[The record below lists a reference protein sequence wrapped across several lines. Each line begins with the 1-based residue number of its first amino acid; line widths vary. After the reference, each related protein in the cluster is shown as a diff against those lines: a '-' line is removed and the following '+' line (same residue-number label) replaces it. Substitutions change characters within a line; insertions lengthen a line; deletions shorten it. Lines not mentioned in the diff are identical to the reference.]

1 MRLRSYHTALFGIVF
16 FFIAWDLWAVLSDL
30 RITISPDSSS
40 PGTIQL
46 RHIFWEDWC
55 AIRLQHWLYTH
66 KGPALHLLALPLLL
80 LIEQAPLSS
89 RILGVL
95 LHGVVLWQV
104 FYLCRRL
111 GGDRRAALLS
121 TIILGV
127 SPMVF
132 GWFRL
137 DFYEGLHSVIACAVL
152 QMMIK
157 VRLDRPGPAAALGL
171 LIGLGVLTKNSFYLI
186 MVAPALWFLWCRC
199 RHLRSWPSLL
209 ALVAT
214 TALLVVPWVVFKFS
228 ELVDN
233 FLGSAGSNAF
243 TWDKFLESSSLYL
256 SLPGVAL
263 LLLCACLSAVALW
276 RRGAR
281 QVLVLVLGT
290 LVVYVIFIF
299 AMVDAWSRYILPIS
313 PLAAALS
320 GCGLSL
326 ALQRIPTALRRPA
339 ATAFIALLVGAF
351 IFLNTVSLQPPRERE
366 NRRGWGMT
374 RPDTRQYW
382 GFYRAATTLVG
393 EGSEMLV
400 TFDSIKTLEAVE
412 RLFTTYEIWKYRG
425 VDLRKISYFDSV
437 REQWGHSTHI
447 PLLLVRDT
455 QRKVSLE
462 QAIEDWVEYQRGI
475 KGVSYAN
482 IEGMLRLLRDQSRRL
497 LSGFTDPDGLRYEV
511 FRVKVR

>member
-16 FFIAWDLWAVLSDL
+16 FFVAWDLWAVLSDL

-46 RHIFWEDWC
+46 RHLIFENWC
-55 AIRLQHWLYTH
+55 ANQLQHWLYTH

-104 FYLCRRL
+104 FCLCRGL

-121 TIILGV
+121 TILLGA

-233 FLGSAGSNAF
+233 FFGSTGSNAF

-276 RRGAR
+276 RRGGTAGSGVGVGDVGR
-281 QVLVLVLGT
+281 LCDLHLCHGGCLVPLYPAHLSPGRGPQR
-290 LVVYVIFIF
+290 L
-299 AMVDAWSRYILPIS
+299 R
-313 PLAAALS
+313 PLAGS
-320 GCGLSL
+320 
-326 ALQRIPTALRRPA
+326 TADPNRPA
-339 ATAFIALLVGAF
+339 AACGHGVY
-351 IFLNTVSLQPPRERE
+351 
-366 NRRGWGMT
+366 
-374 RPDTRQYW
+374 RPAGGRVHHPEHGLT
-382 GFYRAATTLVG
+382 AAT
-393 EGSEMLV
+393 
-400 TFDSIKTLEAVE
+400 A
-412 RLFTTYEIWKYRG
+412 R
-425 VDLRKISYFDSV
+425 
-437 REQWGHSTHI
+437 
-447 PLLLVRDT
+447 
-455 QRKVSLE
+455 
-462 QAIEDWVEYQRGI
+462 A
-475 KGVSYAN
+475 
-482 IEGMLRLLRDQSRRL
+482 
-497 LSGFTDPDGLRYEV
+497 
-511 FRVKVR
+511 